1 MRRAQ
6 VLGWG
11 CRSSWGCT
19 QRPRAQGPLST
30 SQAHRSKP
38 GRRCQRP
45 HPRHTRQLSRAAG
58 ASRTPVLRG
67 LDSHCAAGA
76 NTERP
81 AHRPSRFSGPRAVAG
96 PGVRPPR
103 SSRGQ
108 RPAGLRLP
116 RRAPRVTLPP
126 ARSAAPLGAGMTSVR
141 PGRGQ
146 VRAVDFLTSSMA
158 IVSHR
163 DLGNDDRPNLS
174 APPQLRSKEAARSW
188 RRTTWCRATRCS
200 RYPAWGP
207 PPHGH
212 QVCTGHGRQPA
223 HNG

>member
-1 MRRAQ
+1 MAARGSQGGQLSPGPGAGRHGQPGQDAAGQAVSVRLRQRCPRCPHTPPVRRRSEAMRSAQ
-6 VLGWG
+6 VLG
-11 CRSSWGCT
+11 WGCT

-38 GRRCQRP
+38 GRGCPRP

-58 ASRTPVLRG
+58 ASRTSVLRG

-81 AHRPSRFSGPRAVAG
+81 ANRPSRFSGPRAVAG
-96 PGVRPPR
+96 PGRRCRPPR

-141 PGRGQ
+141 PDQ
-146 VRAVDFLTSSMA
+146 TEVKSVLWASLPAPWPSSA
-158 IVSHR
+158 TV
-163 DLGNDDRPNLS
+163 
-174 APPQLRSKEAARSW
+174 
-188 RRTTWCRATRCS
+188 TWATM
-200 RYPAWGP
+200 
-207 PPHGH
+207 
-212 QVCTGHGRQPA
+212 TG
-223 HNG
+223 